1 MQQANRME
9 EGQPRSDVACHSQAR
24 CVRNQLFVAV
34 EHRIEITPLAQLEYK
49 TEGPVLIRMPTL
61 LLESHLREKA
71 SLPFLFHLT
80 GLHSQSLK
88 SVQKTC
94 AYLLVRIGLCRE
106 CGNGGFE
113 SDNIGVARREKAQ
126 GFHFQIDLPEDDM
139 HWLKFHRDGAELLH
153 RLHVF
158 DCNLHF
164 LLQAYR
170 RSASAGGR
178 GNAIP
183 ANAALCRSAPAR
195 RAPQRWHGQC
205 CQRRLRRS

>member
-88 SVQKTC
+88 SVQK
-94 AYLLVRIGLCRE
+94 
-106 CGNGGFE
+106 
-113 SDNIGVARREKAQ
+113 AQ

-158 DCNLHF
+158 DRNLHF